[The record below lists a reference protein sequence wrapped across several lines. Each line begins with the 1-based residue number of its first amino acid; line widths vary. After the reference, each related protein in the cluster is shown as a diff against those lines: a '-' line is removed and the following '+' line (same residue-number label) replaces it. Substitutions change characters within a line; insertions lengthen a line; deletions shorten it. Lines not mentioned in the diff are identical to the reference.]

1 MGESRIQLN
10 DTVMSAVVKM
20 SDGNPGAL
28 TVMVGLIKDGGKI
41 DPNSFM
47 GGFGNVMDL
56 DTLRIYG
63 PRIWMLYK
71 DVCGQDLR
79 VMCAVLRAWQL
90 GFVTDSAINAA
101 LDNEPWR
108 KSETSLDLDA
118 LVVKVEE
125 RLPEFQRVQPATS

>member
-1 MGESRIQLN
+1 
-10 DTVMSAVVKM
+10 MSAVVKM
-20 SDGNPGAL
+20 SDGNPGAI
-28 TVMVGLIKDGGKI
+28 TVMAGLIKDGGKI